1 VITWDEFVERL
12 QDRFADWPTPEIVLF
27 EIAVIVAGIV
37 TWRFLS
43 VRVERAWRHLVLI
56 AVGMFLI
63 EFFTG
68 PMWITEHLGFW
79 AYVYSD
85 VSWILT
91 IGWVI
96 LISLSI
102 YLVEHVLH
110 VTGALRRYLLF
121 LVFMTPAALLYESLG
136 KAIGVRSYAP
146 ETIAAA
152 GPETIPVLDVPA
164 AGLYYVPVVMT
175 LVWSF
180 YKHWLPSVE
189 PGATAPGRLP
199 ILTRLVLTAV
209 AVLMFEIVVE
219 PMATNQG
226 FPDWSYL
233 YHDITVVMTGL
244 WVVIVT
250 VVMIV
255 VDLLMPKADWR
266 LRFAAYLVLITLIAA
281 PLEAWFLNNGYRIY
295 GPSATADFIG
305 LRTVVLDLPIEVF
318 AAIPMYLGLVV
329 SFVRYW
335 DGSTDRTLG
344 FTARVSMKQGEPGTS
359 VAPPVPGGA

>member
-1 VITWDEFVERL
+1 MITWDEFVERL
-12 QDRFADWPTPEIVLF
+12 EDRFSDWPTPEIVLF
-27 EIAVIVAGIV
+27 EIGVIVAGIA
-37 TWRFLS
+37 TWWFLS
-43 VRVERAWRHLVLI
+43 RRVERAWRHLMLI
-56 AVGMFLI
+56 AIGMFLI

-91 IGWVI
+91 IGWVV

-102 YLVEHVLH
+102 YVVERVIG

-121 LVFMTPAALLYESLG
+121 LAFITPAALLYDSLG

-146 ETIAAA
+146 ETLAAA
-152 GPETIPVLDVPA
+152 GPETIPILDVPA

-180 YKHWLPSVE
+180 YKHWLPAVE
-189 PGATAPGRLP
+189 PGAAAPGRLP
-199 ILTRLVLTAV
+199 ILNRLVLTAI
-209 AVLMFEIVVE
+209 AVLLFEVVVE
-219 PMATNQG
+219 PMATNQD

-233 YHDITVVMTGL
+233 YHDITIVMTGL
-244 WVVIVT
+244 WVAIVT
-250 VVMIV
+250 VVMIA
-255 VDLLMPKADWR
+255 VDRLMPKADFR
-266 LRFAAYLVLITLIAA
+266 LRFAVYLVAITLIAA
-281 PLEAWFLNNGYRIY
+281 PLEAWFLNNGYRVY

-305 LRTVVLDLPIEVF
+305 LRSVILDLPIEVL

-335 DGSTDRTLG
+335 DGSTDRSLG
-344 FTARVSMKQGEPGTS
+344 FTARGLVEQGEPGTS
-359 VAPPVPGGA
+359 VAPPIPGDA